1 MVKERSTQ
9 QDAIRAAWNKPEKH
23 FHFSRR
29 MIWSHGKRPFKWG
42 FFLGGGVLAIDI
54 GELKNRFNGPEMP
67 ESQLTFSITV
77 RPFGIICFWEQKRI
91 LWIGDWEWKKGLR
104 SG

>member
-1 MVKERSTQ
+1 MAKERDAQ
-9 QDAIRAAWNKPEKH
+9 QDALRAAWDKPEKW

-29 MIWSHGKRPFKWG
+29 MIWSHNTWPFKWG
-42 FFLGGGVLAIDI
+42 LFLGGGAIAIDI
-54 GELKNRFNGPEMP
+54 GEPKNRINGSEVP
-67 ESQLTFSITV
+67 ESQFTFSATA

-91 LWIGDWEWKKGLR
+91 FWIGDWGWKKELR